1 LKGIKV
7 LALQAKENNESG
19 FTLIEILVV
28 VLIIGILTAIAIPVF
43 LNQRRQALDAQ
54 LKSDIKTVATWLETN
69 KVKNSDAAYARL
81 AKSWATPGATTNL
94 ANWPSDLVISKNTG
108 IITSDSGSSA
118 AYFGGV
124 NGATGAGFCIEGQV
138 SNSNFDLLASD
149 TPQRMW
155 YSSLKGGFTDS
166 CRL

>member
-1 LKGIKV
+1 M
-7 LALQAKENNESG
+7 LALQAKENKESG
-19 FTLIEILVV
+19 FTLIEILTV

-43 LNQRRQALDAQ
+43 LNQRKQALDAQ
-54 LKSDIKTVATWLETN
+54 LKSDMKTVAAWMETN
-69 KVKNSDAAYARL
+69 KVKDKDVAYPRI

-94 ANWPSDLVISKNTG
+94 SNWPSDLVISKNTG

-138 SNSNFDLLASD
+138 ANSNFDLLASD

-155 YSSLKGGFTDS
+155 YNSLKGGFTDS